1 MTWILSFEAYSM
13 SIDASYVLNQHMLAS
28 NEEVKQVVRIKL
40 AVNAKAYML
49 PTCLISFVL
58 AA

>member
-1 MTWILSFEAYSM
+1 MHLMF
-13 SIDASYVLNQHMLAS
+13 LFNQHILAS
-28 NEEVKQVVRIKL
+28 NEEVEQVERIKL

>member
-1 MTWILSFEAYSM
+1 MHLMF
-13 SIDASYVLNQHMLAS
+13 LFNQHMLAS